1 MSDAATVGEAAA
13 PPAPSVW
20 RNADFTRLW
29 TGQTASLFA
38 AQISELALPL
48 VAVLALAATS
58 AQVGLLTSV
67 VKLPYLLVSLFAGVL
82 VDRVRRK
89 NILIATDLGRA
100 LVLSVV
106 PVLYW
111 TDRLGISWLYVLG
124 FLAGCGSVLFDVAGQ
139 AYLPRLVERDQ
150 LTAGNSALGA
160 SQSAATIGG
169 PALGGVLVQW
179 LTAPVAVLAA
189 SVSYLVSALTVAT
202 IRHREDRAE
211 HAGDASPA
219 GTLREVW
226 AGLRFVFG
234 NEPLRA
240 MTVMASIFNLSF
252 TALEVAFVQFMPRTL
267 GLSAGE
273 IGLVMAALG
282 PGFLVG
288 AAFAG
293 RLPRR
298 FGYGRTM
305 LVTAA
310 IANLVMLGLSAVH
323 GSGVLA
329 VGTLMLVNFLFAS
342 FGVANNVTV
351 LSIRQTL
358 TPDSLQGRVAATNRF
373 VAMGIAPVGA
383 LLGGFLGGAV
393 GLRATVLITAI
404 GLSSALLPLGLSS
417 LARIRYDLPAPLTDP
432 APHSTP
438 DTKEAV

>member
-1 MSDAATVGEAAA
+1 MADATPGAAAVEDEAAA
-13 PPAPSVW
+13 PVPGVW
-20 RNADFTRLW
+20 RNTDFTKLW

-38 AQISELALPL
+38 AQVSELALPL

-58 AQVGLLTSV
+58 EQVGLLTSV

-82 VDRVRRK
+82 VDRARRK

-124 FLAGCGSVLFDVAGQ
+124 FFAGCGSVLFDVAGQ
-139 AYLPRLVERDQ
+139 AYLPRILERDQ
-150 LTAGNSALGA
+150 LTRGNSALGA

-179 LTAPVAVLAA
+179 LTAPVAVLAGA
-189 SVSYLVSALTVAT
+189 VSYLVSAVTIAT
-202 IRHREDRAE
+202 IRHKEDKPE
-211 HAGDASPA
+211 HTGDATPA

-226 AGLRFVFG
+226 AGLKFVFG

-240 MTVMASIFNLSF
+240 MTIMASIFNLSF
-252 TALEVAFVQFMPRTL
+252 TALEVAFLQFMPRTL
-267 GLSAGE
+267 GLTPGE

-293 RLPRR
+293 RLPQK

-305 LVTAA
+305 LATAA
-310 IANLVMLGLSAVH
+310 VANLVMLGIATVH
-323 GSGVLA
+323 GGGIVA
-329 VGTLMLVNFLFAS
+329 VGTLMLINFLFAS
-342 FGVANNVTV
+342 FGVANNVTI

-358 TPDSLQGRVAATNRF
+358 TPDTLQGRVAATNRF
-373 VAMGIAPVGA
+373 VAMGIAPIGA
-383 LLGGFLGGAV
+383 LAGGFLGGAI
-393 GLRATVLITAI
+393 GLRATVLVTAI
-404 GLSSALLPLGLSS
+404 GLSTALVPLALSS
-417 LARIRYDLPAPLTDP
+417 LARIKFQLPSQITE
-432 APHSTP
+432 
-438 DTKEAV
+438 EA

>member
-1 MSDAATVGEAAA
+1 MTDATTGAAA
-13 PPAPSVW
+13 VEEAGAQPAAGVW
-20 RNADFTRLW
+20 RNADFTKLW

-38 AQISELALPL
+38 AQVSELALPL

-58 AQVGLLTSV
+58 EQVGLLTSV

-82 VDRVRRK
+82 VDRVRRR
-89 NILIATDLGRA
+89 NILIVTDLGRA

-124 FLAGCGSVLFDVAGQ
+124 FFAGCGSVLFDVAGQ
-139 AYLPRLVERDQ
+139 AYLPQIVGRDQ
-150 LTAGNSALGA
+150 LTRGNSALGA

-179 LTAPVAVLAA
+179 LTAPVAVLAGA
-189 SVSYLVSALTVAT
+189 ASYLVSALTIAG
-202 IRHREDRAE
+202 IRHKEDRLEQARG
-211 HAGDASPA
+211 ATPA

-226 AGLRFVFG
+226 AGLKFVFG

-252 TALEVAFVQFMPRTL
+252 TALEVAFLQFMPRTL

-293 RLPRR
+293 RLPQK

-305 LVTAA
+305 LTTASV
-310 IANLVMLGLSAVH
+310 ANLVMLGLATVH
-323 GSGVLA
+323 GSGVVA
-329 VGTLMLVNFLFAS
+329 VGTLMLINFLFAS

-358 TPDSLQGRVAATNRF
+358 TPDTLQGRVAATNRF
-373 VAMGIAPVGA
+373 VAMGIAPLGA
-383 LLGGFLGGAV
+383 LVGGFLGGSV
-393 GLRATVLITAI
+393 GLRTTVLVTAI
-404 GLSSALLPLGLSS
+404 GLSSALVPLALSS
-417 LARIRYDLPAPLTDP
+417 LARIRYELPPQIQI
-432 APHSTP
+432 
-438 DTKEAV
+438 KEEA

>member
-1 MSDAATVGEAAA
+1 MTDATTDAAPVGEEAA

-38 AQISELALPL
+38 AQVSELALPL
-48 VAVLALAATS
+48 VAVLALAAS
-58 AQVGLLTSV
+58 SEQVGLLTSV

-82 VDRVRRK
+82 VDRVRRR

-100 LVLSVV
+100 FVLTLV

-124 FLAGCGSVLFDVAGQ
+124 FFAGCGSVLFDVAGQ
-139 AYLPRLVERDQ
+139 AYLPRIVGRDQ
-150 LTAGNSALGA
+150 LTRGNSALGA

-179 LTAPVAVLAA
+179 LTAPVAVLAGA
-189 SVSYLVSALTVAT
+189 VSYLVSALTIAT
-202 IRHREDRAE
+202 IRHKEDRAE
-211 HAGDASPA
+211 NAGGATPA

-240 MTVMASIFNLSF
+240 MTIMASIFNLSF

-267 GLSAGE
+267 GLSAGG

-293 RLPRR
+293 RLPQR

-305 LVTAA
+305 LVTAS
-310 IANLVMLGLSAVH
+310 IANLVMLGLAAVH
-323 GSGVLA
+323 GSGFLA
-329 VGTLMLVNFLFAS
+329 VGTLMLINFLFAS

-358 TPDSLQGRVAATNRF
+358 TPDALQGRVAATNRF

-383 LLGGFLGGAV
+383 LLGGFLGGAL
-393 GLRATVLITAI
+393 GLRTTVLISAI
-404 GLSSALLPLGLSS
+404 GLSSALVPLGLSS
-417 LARIRYDLPAPLTDP
+417 LARIRFDLPPQIDLP
-432 APHSTP
+432 SQS
-438 DTKEAV
+438 KETA

>member
-1 MSDAATVGEAAA
+1 MTDATTDATTGAAA
-13 PPAPSVW
+13 AEEAGAPPTPSVW
-20 RNADFTRLW
+20 RNADFTKLW

-38 AQISELALPL
+38 AQVSELALPL

-58 AQVGLLTSV
+58 EQVGLLTSV

-89 NILIATDLGRA
+89 NILIVTDLGRA

-124 FLAGCGSVLFDVAGQ
+124 FFAGCGSVLFDVAGQ
-139 AYLPRLVERDQ
+139 AYLPQIVGRDQ
-150 LTAGNSALGA
+150 LTRGNSALGA

-179 LTAPVAVLAA
+179 LTAPVAVLAGA
-189 SVSYLVSALTVAT
+189 ASYLVSAFTIAG
-202 IRHREDRAE
+202 IRHKEDRLEQAQ
-211 HAGDASPA
+211 GVTPA

-226 AGLRFVFG
+226 AGLKFVFG

-240 MTVMASIFNLSF
+240 MTIMASIFNLSF
-252 TALEVAFVQFMPRTL
+252 TALEVAFLQFMPRTL

-293 RLPRR
+293 RLPQR

-305 LVTAA
+305 LATAA
-310 IANLVMLGLSAVH
+310 VANLVMLGLATVH
-323 GSGVLA
+323 GSGVVA
-329 VGTLMLVNFLFAS
+329 VGTLMLINFLFAS

-358 TPDSLQGRVAATNRF
+358 TPDTLQGRVAATNRF
-373 VAMGIAPVGA
+373 VAMGIAPLGA
-383 LLGGFLGGAV
+383 LVGGFLGGAA
-393 GLRATVLITAI
+393 GLRTTVLVTAI
-404 GLSSALLPLGLSS
+404 GLSSALVPLALSS
-417 LARIRYDLPAPLTDP
+417 LARIRYELPPQIQL
-432 APHSTP
+432 
-438 DTKEAV
+438 KEEA

>member
-1 MSDAATVGEAAA
+1 MSEATSGAQVQEEQEPDSAAV
-13 PPAPSVW
+13 PSVW
-20 RNADFTRLW
+20 KNRDFTKLW

-38 AQISELALPL
+38 AQITELALPL
-48 VAVLALAATS
+48 VAVLALTATS
-58 AQVGLLTSV
+58 QQVGLLTSV

-82 VDRVRRK
+82 VDRVRRR

-111 TDRLGISWLYVLG
+111 TDQLGISWLYVLG
-124 FLAGCGSVLFDVAGQ
+124 FFAGCGSVLFDVAGQ

-150 LTAGNSALGA
+150 LTRGNSALGA

-179 LTAPVAVLAA
+179 LTAPVAVLAGA
-189 SVSYLVSALTVAT
+189 VSYLVSAVT
-202 IRHREDRAE
+202 IWTIGHKEDRPAPSE
-211 HAGDASPA
+211 AASPA

-240 MTVMASIFNLSF
+240 MTIMASIFNLSF
-252 TALEVAFVQFMPRTL
+252 TALEVAFLQFMPRTL
-267 GLSAGE
+267 GLSPGE

-293 RLPRR
+293 RLPQK

-305 LVTAA
+305 LTTASV
-310 IANLVMLGLSAVH
+310 ANLVMLGISTVH
-323 GSGVLA
+323 GGGFLSVA
-329 VGTLMLVNFLFAS
+329 TLMLINFLFAS

-373 VAMGIAPVGA
+373 VAMGIAPLGA
-383 LLGGFLGGAV
+383 LIGGFLGAGV
-393 GLRATVLITAI
+393 GLRSTVLISAI
-404 GLSSALLPLGLSS
+404 GLSSALVPLALSS
-417 LARIRYDLPAPLTDP
+417 LARIKYELPPQIQERP
-432 APHSTP
+432 
-438 DTKEAV
+438 

>member
-48 VAVLALAATS
+48 VAVLALAASS

-111 TDRLGISWLYVLG
+111 TDRLGIGWLYVLG
-124 FLAGCGSVLFDVAGQ
+124 FFAGCGSVLFDVAGQ

-179 LTAPVAVLAA
+179 LTAPVAVLAGA
-189 SVSYLVSALTVAT
+189 VSYLVSALTITT
-202 IRHREDRAE
+202 IRHKEDRAE
-211 HAGDASPA
+211 HAGDASVT

-226 AGLRFVFG
+226 AGLKFVFG

-240 MTVMASIFNLSF
+240 MTIMASIFNLSF

-293 RLPRR
+293 RLPQR

-305 LVTAA
+305 LTTAA

-323 GSGVLA
+323 GSGLLA
-329 VGTLMLVNFLFAS
+329 VGTLMLINFLFAS

-417 LARIRYDLPAPLTDP
+417 LARIRYDLPAPLTADT
-432 APHSTP
+432 SDTS
-438 DTKEAV
+438 DTKEAAA

>member
-1 MSDAATVGEAAA
+1 MTDATTGAAA
-13 PPAPSVW
+13 VEEAGAQPTPSVW
-20 RNADFTRLW
+20 RNADFTKLW

-38 AQISELALPL
+38 AQVSELALPL

-58 AQVGLLTSV
+58 EQVGLLTSV

-89 NILIATDLGRA
+89 NILIVTDLGRA

-124 FLAGCGSVLFDVAGQ
+124 FFAGCGSVLFDVAGQ
-139 AYLPRLVERDQ
+139 AYLPQIVGRDQ
-150 LTAGNSALGA
+150 LTRGNSALGA

-179 LTAPVAVLAA
+179 LTAPVAVLAGA
-189 SVSYLVSALTVAT
+189 ASYLVSAFTIAG
-202 IRHREDRAE
+202 IRHKEDRLEQAQ
-211 HAGDASPA
+211 GVTPA

-226 AGLRFVFG
+226 AGLKFVFG

-252 TALEVAFVQFMPRTL
+252 TALEVAFLQFMPRTL

-293 RLPRR
+293 RLPQR

-305 LVTAA
+305 LTTAA
-310 IANLVMLGLSAVH
+310 VANLVMLGLATVH
-323 GSGVLA
+323 GSGVVA
-329 VGTLMLVNFLFAS
+329 VGTLMLINFLFAS

-358 TPDSLQGRVAATNRF
+358 TPDTLQGRVAATNRF
-373 VAMGIAPVGA
+373 VAMGIAPLGA
-383 LLGGFLGGAV
+383 LVGGFLGGAA
-393 GLRATVLITAI
+393 GLRTTVLVTAI
-404 GLSSALLPLGLSS
+404 GLSSALVPLALSS
-417 LARIRYDLPAPLTDP
+417 LARIRYELPPQIQL
-432 APHSTP
+432 
-438 DTKEAV
+438 KEEA

>member
-1 MSDAATVGEAAA
+1 MTDATTGAAA
-13 PPAPSVW
+13 VEEDGAPAVPSVW
-20 RNADFTRLW
+20 RNADFTKLW

-38 AQISELALPL
+38 AQVSELALPL

-58 AQVGLLTSV
+58 EQVGLLTSV

-124 FLAGCGSVLFDVAGQ
+124 FFAGCGSVLFDVAGQ
-139 AYLPRLVERDQ
+139 AYLPRIVERDQ
-150 LTAGNSALGA
+150 LTRGNSALGA

-179 LTAPVAVLAA
+179 LTAPVAVLAGA
-189 SVSYLVSALTVAT
+189 VSYLVSAVTISG
-202 IRHREDRAE
+202 IRHKEDRLEQAQG
-211 HAGDASPA
+211 ATPA

-226 AGLRFVFG
+226 AGLKFVFG

-252 TALEVAFVQFMPRTL
+252 TALEVAFLQFMPRTL

-293 RLPRR
+293 RLPQR

-305 LVTAA
+305 LTTASV
-310 IANLVMLGLSAVH
+310 ANLVMLGLAAVH
-323 GSGVLA
+323 GSGFVA
-329 VGTLMLVNFLFAS
+329 VGTLMLINFLFAS

-358 TPDSLQGRVAATNRF
+358 TPDTLQGRVAATNRF
-373 VAMGIAPVGA
+373 VAMGIAPLGA
-383 LLGGFLGGAV
+383 LIGGFLGGAV
-393 GLRATVLITAI
+393 GLRTTVLITAI
-404 GLSSALLPLGLSS
+404 GLSSALVPLALSS
-417 LARIRYDLPAPLTDP
+417 LARIKYDLPPQI
-432 APHSTP
+432 
-438 DTKEAV
+438 KEEV

>member
-1 MSDAATVGEAAA
+1 MTDATTDAAPVGEEAA

-38 AQISELALPL
+38 AQVSELALPL
-48 VAVLALAATS
+48 VAVLALAAS
-58 AQVGLLTSV
+58 SEQVGLLTSV

-82 VDRVRRK
+82 VDRVRRR

-100 LVLSVV
+100 LVLTLV

-124 FLAGCGSVLFDVAGQ
+124 FFAGCGSVLFDVAGQ
-139 AYLPRLVERDQ
+139 AYLPRIVGRDQ
-150 LTAGNSALGA
+150 LTRGNSALGA

-179 LTAPVAVLAA
+179 LTAPVAVLAGA
-189 SVSYLVSALTVAT
+189 VSYLVSALTIAT
-202 IRHREDRAE
+202 IRHKEDRAE
-211 HAGDASPA
+211 NAGGATPA

-240 MTVMASIFNLSF
+240 MTIMASIFNLSF

-267 GLSAGE
+267 GLSAGG

-293 RLPRR
+293 RLPQR

-305 LVTAA
+305 LVTAS
-310 IANLVMLGLSAVH
+310 IANLVMLGLAAVH
-323 GSGVLA
+323 GSGFLA
-329 VGTLMLVNFLFAS
+329 VGTLMLINFLFAS

-358 TPDSLQGRVAATNRF
+358 TPDALQGRVAATNRF

-383 LLGGFLGGAV
+383 LLGGFLGGAL
-393 GLRATVLITAI
+393 GLRTTVLISAI
-404 GLSSALLPLGLSS
+404 GLSSALVPLGLSS
-417 LARIRYDLPAPLTDP
+417 LARIRFDLPPQIDLP
-432 APHSTP
+432 SQS
-438 DTKEAV
+438 KETA

>member
-1 MSDAATVGEAAA
+1 MTDATTGAPAVEEAGAQ
-13 PPAPSVW
+13 PVDSVW
-20 RNADFTRLW
+20 RNADFTKLW

-38 AQISELALPL
+38 AQVSELALPL

-58 AQVGLLTSV
+58 EQVGLLTSV

-89 NILIATDLGRA
+89 NILIVTDLGRA

-139 AYLPRLVERDQ
+139 AYLPQIVGRDQ
-150 LTAGNSALGA
+150 LTRGNSALGA

-179 LTAPVAVLAA
+179 LTAPVAVLAGA
-189 SVSYLVSALTVAT
+189 VSYLVSALTVAG
-202 IRHREDRAE
+202 IRHKEDRLEQAQG
-211 HAGDASPA
+211 ATPA

-226 AGLRFVFG
+226 AGLKFVFG

-252 TALEVAFVQFMPRTL
+252 TALEVAFLQFMPRTL

-293 RLPRR
+293 RLPQR

-305 LVTAA
+305 LITAA
-310 IANLVMLGLSAVH
+310 VANLVMLGLATVH
-323 GSGVLA
+323 GSGVVA
-329 VGTLMLVNFLFAS
+329 VGTLMLINFLFAS

-358 TPDSLQGRVAATNRF
+358 TPDTLQGRVAATNRF
-373 VAMGIAPVGA
+373 VAMGIAPLGA
-383 LLGGFLGGAV
+383 LVGGFLGGAV
-393 GLRATVLITAI
+393 GLRTTVLVTAI
-404 GLSSALLPLGLSS
+404 GLSSALVPLALSS
-417 LARIRYDLPAPLTDP
+417 LARIRYELPPQIQL
-432 APHSTP
+432 
-438 DTKEAV
+438 KEEA